1 MQNAIEKFRQSPIVF
16 ERPVFYTFINNS
28 TSKPNKKKISCTLLK
43 TLLSRKRVQSFSKKH

>member
-1 MQNAIEKFRQSPIVF
+1 MQNAIEKFRQSSIVF